1 MGRTDDSAMPD
12 RLLIAAAALGAALGV
27 SWILLGS
34 IGWVLTGIIVPVA
47 LILFIIRG
55 EWMPMGPLLLLNG
68 AIALAATTTP
78 GISADEFVVMTP
90 RGETITVNADSI
102 ASSAAV
108 ILTAF
113 GAIILLVT
121 TTNARRDAARTRRLV
136 AHRKAHRIASGE

>member
-1 MGRTDDSAMPD
+1 MGRTDDSAIPD

-47 LILFIIRG
+47 LILLIIRG

-121 TTNARRDAARTRRLV
+121 TTNARRDATRTRRLV
-136 AHRKAHRIASGE
+136 AHREAHRIASGE